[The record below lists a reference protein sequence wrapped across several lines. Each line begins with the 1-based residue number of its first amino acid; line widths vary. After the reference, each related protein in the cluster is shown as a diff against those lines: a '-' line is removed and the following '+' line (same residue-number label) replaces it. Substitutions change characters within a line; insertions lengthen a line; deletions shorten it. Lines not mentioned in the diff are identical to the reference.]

1 MVPWIIFAV
10 VAIPLVVLAFVKLRR
25 SNTAGE
31 HPATEDAADRERT
44 EREFAEADAY
54 EEQWRKENQDEYHRE
69 RLP

>member
-10 VAIPLVVLAFVKLRR
+10 VAVPLVVLAFATLRR
-25 SNTAGE
+25 SNAAGE
-31 HPATEDAADRERT
+31 HPATENAAARDRT

-54 EEQWRKENQDEYHRE
+54 EEHWRKENLDEYHRE